1 MSAGFIFTLFFIALV
16 YLIRKT
22 FIVVPQQY
30 CYVIERLGV
39 FNGALEAGF
48 HFLWPIIELVKYRQN
63 LKEIAIDIPPQ
74 MCITKDNVSISV
86 DGILYLKVVDAYK
99 ASYAIEN
106 YMLATQ
112 QLAQTTLRSE
122 IGKLILD
129 QTFAERDDINSHVVR
144 ALDEATDPWGI
155 KVTRYEIKNI
165 SPPKEILHEMEE
177 QVKAERVKRAEITIS
192 EGEKLSRINR
202 SVGEREE
209 AINISEGEKMK
220 KINEAKGKALE
231 IELIAAAKAKGI
243 RMIAESISKEGGEEA
258 VNLQITEDYLT
269 GLGEILSTS
278 KTTILPAELANIA
291 GVFEGL
297 SKVTGKLPEIK
308 IQKEKGGQ

>member
-1 MSAGFIFTLFFIALV
+1 MSAGFMFTLFFIALI

-22 FIVVPQQY
+22 FIVVPERY
-30 CYVIERLGV
+30 CYVVERLGV
-39 FNGALEAGF
+39 FKGALKAGF
-48 HFLWPIIELVKYRQN
+48 HFLWPVIEVVKYRQN

-106 YMLATQ
+106 FMLATQ

-129 QTFAERDDINSHVVR
+129 QTFSERDDINSHVVR

-220 KINEAKGKALE
+220 KINEAEGKALE

-291 GVFEGL
+291 SVFEGL

-308 IQKEKGGQ
+308 TQKEKEGQ

>member
-1 MSAGFIFTLFFIALV
+1 
-16 YLIRKT
+16 
-22 FIVVPQQY
+22 
-30 CYVIERLGV
+30 
-39 FNGALEAGF
+39 
-48 HFLWPIIELVKYRQN
+48 
-63 LKEIAIDIPPQ
+63 

-220 KINEAKGKALE
+220 KINEAEGKALE